1 MLALHPRVALAMR
14 TFFVA
19 AAAISITACGGGGS
33 SSGTLPPNPSESLCA
48 QDTQVQ
54 LAIPSPNSSGNG
66 SPSQIVIVANGQ
78 NNSLYQSY
86 QNFDL
91 LIAPPNTNP
100 ATNGYSSAYLTLT
113 SGNGAPHPY
122 QSDYYY
128 SAPTPNL
135 PYSSAYSVYLN
146 NPSGYCQPQYL
157 GTFSS

>member
-1 MLALHPRVALAMR
+1 MLVIHRRVAFATRMFL
-14 TFFVA
+14 VA
-19 AAAISITACGGGGS
+19 VSAISVTACGGGGS
-33 SSGTLPPNPSESLCA
+33 SSGTLPPNPNESVCA

-54 LAIPSPNSSGNG
+54 IAVPSPNSYGNG

-100 ATNGYSSAYLTLT
+100 VTNSYSSVYLSLT
-113 SGNGAPHPY
+113 SGNGAPKPY
-122 QSDYYY
+122 PSDYYY
-128 SAPTPNL
+128 SASTPNL

-146 NPSGYCQPQYL
+146 NPTGYCQPQYL